1 MAERLKPKPGGAS
14 SREDKTAT
22 LPPAETDV
30 KKTAGRQ
37 RATGRERV
45 KER

>member
-14 SREDKTAT
+14 SREDKT
-22 LPPAETDV
+22 ETDV

-37 RATGRERV
+37 RATGIERESV
-45 KER
+45 CVCV